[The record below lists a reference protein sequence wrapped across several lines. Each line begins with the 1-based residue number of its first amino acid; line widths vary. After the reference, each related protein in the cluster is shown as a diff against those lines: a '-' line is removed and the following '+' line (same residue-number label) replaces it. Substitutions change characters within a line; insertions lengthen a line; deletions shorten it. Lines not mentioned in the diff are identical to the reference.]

1 MKINANHIFLVSNT
15 AFYKEQDVLDFLV
28 EIICDGSKGGG
39 GGGGRGGR
47 GGGRGGGGRY
57 NDDRRQEPPAPPPY
71 LTDAQRRQFAK
82 EIKGQY

>member
-28 EIICDGSKGGG
+28 EIICDGSR
-39 GGGGRGGR
+39 GGGRGGR
-47 GGGRGGGGRY
+47 GGSRGGGGRY
-57 NDDRRQEPPAPPPY
+57 NNDRRQEPPAPPPY

>member
-28 EIICDGSKGGG
+28 EIICDDSR
-39 GGGGRGGR
+39 GGGRGGR
-47 GGGRGGGGRY
+47 GGGREGGGRY
-57 NDDRRQEPPAPPPY
+57 NNDRRQEPPAPPPY